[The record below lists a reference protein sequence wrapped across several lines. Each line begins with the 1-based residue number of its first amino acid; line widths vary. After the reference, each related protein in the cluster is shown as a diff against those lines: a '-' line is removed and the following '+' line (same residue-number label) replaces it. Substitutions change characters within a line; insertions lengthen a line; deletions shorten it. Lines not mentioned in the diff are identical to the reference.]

1 MEVNM
6 DRFFY
11 CYSVRLKK
19 FLMDNGLRYDVVA
32 VNKNSGRTFW
42 TFKRDDKLDSL
53 LIQWNKSKN

>member
-1 MEVNM
+1 M